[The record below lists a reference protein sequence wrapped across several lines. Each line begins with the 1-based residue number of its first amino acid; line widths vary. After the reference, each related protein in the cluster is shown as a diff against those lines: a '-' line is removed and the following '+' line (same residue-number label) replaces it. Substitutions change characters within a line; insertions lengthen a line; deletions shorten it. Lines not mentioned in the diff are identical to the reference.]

1 MGLRT
6 WRGCMAAV
14 CLLLS
19 ISLRAQVAVSTYHN
33 DNSRTGQNT
42 SETTLTTSN
51 VNSAT
56 FGKLFTVAVD
66 GSVYAQ
72 TLYIPNVSLSSGT
85 HNVLYVATQH
95 DSIYAI
101 DADTGTIYWQVSL
114 IPAGGSTV
122 DSSTDLSCGDIPT
135 EVGITGTPVIDTT
148 TRTLYVVAKSKV
160 SGTIYQYLHALD
172 IGSGAEKFG
181 GPVNI
186 AATFPG
192 TASDGNG
199 STLTFNPRQENQRA
213 ALLLENGHVVVAWA
227 SHCDKSPWHGWVI
240 SYNAA
245 TLAQEAVY
253 NSSAT
258 GYANGIWMSGSGPVA
273 DTSGNIYA
281 STGNGSWNN
290 ADRGDSVLKLGPPA
304 NSTFAVEDYFTPYN
318 QAVLTADDTDLSAG
332 GIILLPKLA
341 SGKQLLTTLGKSGTL
356 YLLDTG
362 NLGKYCT
369 NMTPVCNNED
379 TNVVQEVPNVFSG
392 YWGVPAYWNGSVY
405 FGGGNDNTGEAEPI
419 RVFSFNAGNS
429 GLLSTTPTSVSA
441 KSFNFPG
448 PDPSVSSNGTSNGIL
463 WGLDNS
469 RWRYTCAG
477 GSNCQVLYA
486 YDATNLANLL
496 YTSSTAANNRDVPGS
511 AVKFTTP
518 TIANGKV
525 YVGSVQAVSA
535 FGLLAGSTPT
545 AAAPALS
552 SPSGTYT
559 SAGVSVTM
567 TDATAGA
574 TIYYTT
580 DGSTPTTSS
589 TRYTGALS
597 ITASKTV
604 NAIAV
609 ASGYLTSAVT
619 SATYIIEPAATVNS
633 TAVSLTASYNVTGI
647 TNNAAAVANGGLDG
661 NGYSYS
667 EALIGGTLVW
677 NGISFNMGSAG
688 VADAVSNA
696 TVALASGNYTTLN
709 LLGTGVNGNQT
720 AQTFVITYTDGTTT
734 SVTQSLSDWHTPQS
748 YTGESTAVTM
758 PYRLS
763 PTGTQDARA
772 FYLYGYSFTLNSA
785 KTVKSITLPANRDV
799 VVLAMSL
806 TGATTTTT
814 GTASASV
821 SLSSAANVYGT
832 FTDGTTITHGGLDGS
847 GFALSATLL
856 GGSVTWSN
864 LTFTLGA
871 PATANSAATGV
882 KIPLPAGQ
890 YTTLNLLA
898 TGVHGNQTG
907 QAFVVTYTD
916 GTSTTTTQS
925 LSDWYT
931 PQSYAGESKAV
942 TMAYRLTST
951 GAKDARTFNL
961 YGYAF
966 AINGAKT
973 VASLTLPANRD
984 VVVVAATLS
993 GGTSSGGGTTSAVTQ
1008 VSLSSG
1014 ANVNAVFTNNSAVTN
1029 GGIDTLG
1036 HAYSASLV
1044 GGALTSGGVPYTF
1057 LGANVMDAL
1066 SNTTLTLPAG
1076 KFSQLNL
1083 LGTGVDGNQTGQT
1096 FIVTYTDG
1104 TATTITQSMSD
1115 WYSPESYTG
1124 ESKALSMAYRLNSD
1138 GSEDTRTFNLYAYA
1152 LAINNTKTVA
1162 SVTLPNNR
1170 KVVILAATLT
1180 P

>member
-1 MGLRT
+1 MGLRA
-6 WRGCMAAV
+6 WRGCAAAV
-14 CLLLS
+14 CLLVSL
-19 ISLRAQVAVSTYHN
+19 SLRAQVAVSTYHN

-42 SETTLTTSN
+42 SETILTTAN
-51 VNSAT
+51 VNST
-56 FGKLFTVAVD
+56 SFGKLFTVAVD

-95 DSIYAI
+95 DSVYAI

-114 IPAGGSTV
+114 IPTGGSTV
-122 DSSTDLSCGDIPT
+122 NSSTDLSCGDIPT

-148 TRTLYVVAKSKV
+148 THTLYVVAKSKV

-213 ALLLENGHVVVAWA
+213 ALLLENGHVVIAWA

-240 SYNAA
+240 SYSAS

-258 GYANGIWMSGSGPVA
+258 GYANGIWMSGSGPIS
-273 DTSGNIYA
+273 DTGGNIYA
-281 STGNGSWNN
+281 STGNGSWNT

-304 NSTFAVEDYFTPYN
+304 NSTFALEDYFTPYN

-356 YLLDTG
+356 YLLDSS

-379 TNVVQEVPNVFSG
+379 TNVVQEVPNAFSG
-392 YWGVPAYWNGSVY
+392 YWGVPAYWNGNVY

-429 GLLSTTPTSVSA
+429 GLLSTTPTSASA

-448 PDPSVSSNGTSNGIL
+448 PDPSVSSNGTTNGIL

-469 RWRYTCAG
+469 RWRSTCAS

-525 YVGSVQAVSA
+525 YVGGVQAVSA
-535 FGLLAGSTPT
+535 FGLLAGATPT
-545 AAAPALS
+545 AAAPTLS

-559 SAGVSVTM
+559 SAGLSVTM
-567 TDATAGA
+567 SDTTTGV

-580 DGSTPTTSS
+580 DGSTPNTSS
-589 TRYTGALS
+589 TKYTGALS
-597 ITASKTV
+597 IKATTTV

-609 ASGYLTSAVT
+609 ASGYLNSAVT
-619 SATYIIEPAATVNS
+619 SATYIIEPAATVTS
-633 TAVSLTASYNVTGI
+633 TAVGLAASYNVSGI
-647 TNNAAAVANGGLDG
+647 TNNTSAVANGGLDG

-667 EALIGGTLVW
+667 EALIGNALVW

-696 TVALASGNYTTLN
+696 TVALTSGSYTTLN
-709 LLGTGVNGNQT
+709 LLGTAVNGNQA

-734 SVTQSLSDWHTPQS
+734 TVTQSLSDWHTPQS
-748 YTGESTAVTM
+748 YSGESIAVTM
-758 PYRLS
+758 PYRLTS
-763 PTGTQDARA
+763 TGTQDAGA
-772 FYLYGYSFTLNSA
+772 FYLYGYSLTLNSA

-806 TGATTTTT
+806 TGAVTTTT
-814 GTASASV
+814 GAATASV

-832 FTDGTTITHGGLDGS
+832 FTDGTTVTNGGLDGS
-847 GFALSATLL
+847 GYALSATLL

-864 LTFTLGA
+864 LTFTLGT

-907 QAFVVTYTD
+907 QTFIVTYTD
-916 GTSTTTTQS
+916 GTSSTITQS

-931 PQSYAGESKAV
+931 PQNYTGESKAV
-942 TMAYRLTST
+942 IMAYRLLST

-961 YGYAF
+961 YGYSF
-966 AINGAKT
+966 AINSAKT

-993 GGTSSGGGTTSAVTQ
+993 GGTTSGGGTTSTVTQ
-1008 VSLSSG
+1008 VSLSSA
-1014 ANVNAVFTNNSAVTN
+1014 ANLNAVFTNGSAVTN

-1036 HAYSASLV
+1036 HAYSETLIGSTA
-1044 GGALTSGGVPYTF
+1044 TYGGVPYTF
-1057 LGANVMDAL
+1057 LGANVLDGL
-1066 SNTTLTLPAG
+1066 SNTTLTLPSG
-1076 KFSQLNL
+1076 KFSKLNL
-1083 LGTGVDGNQTGQT
+1083 LGTGVNGNRVAQT
-1096 FIVTYTDG
+1096 FVVKYTDG
-1104 TATTITQSMSD
+1104 TTTTIIQSMSD
-1115 WYSPESYTG
+1115 WYTPQSYTG
-1124 ESKALSMAYRLNSD
+1124 ESKVLSMAYRLNSD
-1138 GSEDTRTFNLYAYA
+1138 GAEDARTFNLYAYA
-1152 LAINNTKTVA
+1152 LAINNAKTVA

-1170 KVVILAATLT
+1170 NVVILAATLT